1 MANECIPL
9 YVPGGDVTVLAGAG
23 GVTGKTF
30 VNLSAAVDPA
40 AGTLATVVT
49 ATAAGQSSGVAAFDA
64 AAGAVVPIIRTPGIV
79 IPVTAGATI
88 AVGAEVE
95 VGTGGKA
102 VTKSAGIARG
112 KAWTAGTANNDVFV
126 ELY

>member
-9 YVPGGDVTVLAGAG
+9 YRPGGDLTAIVGSG

-30 VNLSAAVDPA
+30 VDISAALSAS
-40 AGTLATVVT
+40 AGTDPTVVT
-49 ATAAGQSSGVAAFDA
+49 ATAAGLTCGVAARDA
-64 AAGAVVPIIRTPGIV
+64 AAGAKVSIVRTPGAIV
-79 IPVTAGATI
+79 PITAGGNISA
-88 AVGAEVE
+88 GAEVE

-102 VTKSAGIARG
+102 VTIGTGKARG
-112 KAWTAGTANNDVFV
+112 RAWTAGSNNNDVFV